1 MPGLPRIARQF
12 DLFRSDLTLTR
23 VAVRGNLYR
32 RDPDAINPST
42 NADIIMSRKMNNQ
55 PRLTILVI
63 ALAST
68 MGLNQVAFAQ
78 NANPCSA

>member
-1 MPGLPRIARQF
+1 M
-12 DLFRSDLTLTR
+12 TLTR

-32 RDPDAINPST
+32 RDPYAINPST
-42 NADIIMSRKMNNQ
+42 KADIIMSRKMNKQ

-68 MGLNQVAFAQ
+68 MGLNQVAFVQ
-78 NANPCSA
+78 NANPCRA